1 MLEINYLLNPFFKN
15 YIMKYSNVLLLVV
28 GCLTLSEQKLIKRI
42 HIKLNKLNKNKKSRN
57 LIVIHNLMTY
67 ETKAQVEYYINNVLM
82 QSSSFNLA
90 FDKSN
95 FSDNV
100 VYFYDKDDQM

>member
-1 MLEINYLLNPFFKN
+1 M
-15 YIMKYSNVLLLVV
+15 
-28 GCLTLSEQKLIKRI
+28 
-42 HIKLNKLNKNKKSRN
+42 
-57 LIVIHNLMTY
+57 HNLMTY
-67 ETKAQVEYYINNVLM
+67 ESKAQVEDYINNLLM